1 MATLTAVQAMK
12 KIEDHLMKGAGIYA
26 YHPSHPNLGGRYFK
40 ARVSG
45 ETLEVWDGFSWFEVP
60 RETLFNNGHGSAGDL
75 FTY

>member
-1 MATLTAVQAMK
+1 MATLTAVIARK

-26 YHPSHPNLGGRYFK
+26 YHPKLGGRYFD

-45 ETLEVWDGFSWFEVP
+45 ETLEVWDGYSWFEVP
-60 RETLFNNGHGSAGDL
+60 RDTKFNNGNGSAGDL

>member
-1 MATLTAVQAMK
+1 MATLTAVQARK

-26 YHPSHPNLGGRYFK
+26 RHSKLGSRYFK

-60 RETLFNNGHGSAGDL
+60 RETVFNNGHGSAGDL